1 MTFDTLVATM
11 PIAVVMFQF
20 DPYAH
25 LFGDLTVRW
34 ATIALAGVI
43 VGALFLAG
51 LLARSSGLRADD
63 VAFVA
68 VGIVPGAVVG
78 GRLGYLLLHEA
89 YFGSTPGLLLD
100 PSIGGMELGLAVVGG
115 FLTGSYVANL
125 LGASVG
131 RWLDLAALPVLLAL
145 GAGKLTTVLSGSGQG
160 HPSDAPWATAYLGR
174 GPWGSLAPALPSVPS
189 QALEGLATLAIVVLL
204 IVAMALGAFRR
215 RDGRLFFLAIG
226 LWAAGRALVS
236 MTWRDP
242 VAAGGL
248 NAGGAIAAG
257 IAVACAL
264 TLVVGMLRRRRAAV
278 ETLSGDPGVSVTW
291 PDPETRPP
299 F

>member
-1 MTFDTLVATM
+1 MTFDTLVATV

-51 LLARSSGLRADD
+51 LLTRSSGLRADD

-68 VGIVPGAVVG
+68 VGIVPGAVIG
-78 GRLGYLLLHEA
+78 GRLGYLFLHEA

-131 RWLDLAALPVLLAL
+131 RWLHLAALPVLLAL
-145 GAGKLTTVLSGSGQG
+145 GAGKLTTVLTGSGQG

-189 QALEGLATLAIVVLL
+189 QALEGLVTLAIVVVL
-204 IVAMALGAFRR
+204 IVALTLGAFRR

-226 LWAAGRALVS
+226 LWAAARALVS
-236 MTWRDP
+236 TTWRDP

-248 NAGGAIAAG
+248 NVGGAIAAL
-257 IAVACAL
+257 IAVGCAL
-264 TLVVGMLRRRRAAV
+264 ALILVTIRGHRAAEAV
-278 ETLSGDPGVSVTW
+278 PPGDSRVAVTW
-291 PDPETRPP
+291 PDPEARPP